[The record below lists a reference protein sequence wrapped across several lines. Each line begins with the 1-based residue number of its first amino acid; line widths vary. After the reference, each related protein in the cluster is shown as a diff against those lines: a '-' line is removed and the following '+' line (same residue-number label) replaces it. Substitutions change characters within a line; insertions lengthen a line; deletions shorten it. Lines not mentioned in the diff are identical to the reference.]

1 MKFVSDSRPRESF
14 EVTLRKFFRDVQQN
28 GVLTEVKRRRYFEK
42 DISRKL
48 KRSIAQR
55 KATRKRSLRGY

>member
-1 MKFVSDSRPRESF
+1 MSEPRRESF
-14 EVTLRKFFRDVQQN
+14 EVTLRKFFRDVQQS

-55 KATRKRSLRGY
+55 KAGRKRELRGY